1 MINVVFCF
9 IDQKINVILYD
20 WNLEVGTNY
29 FLQYRSKSMSEFVGR
44 KAKIFI
50 IDISQQKKKKK
61 IINDIYCNLL

>member
-20 WNLEVGTNY
+20 WNLEVGTNN
-29 FLQYRSKSMSEFVGR
+29 FLHYRSKSMSEFVGR

-50 IDISQQKKKKK
+50 IDISQQQKKK